1 VTDGLAKHDF
11 AGVEKLFA
19 PEVAKALPEAELSKL
34 WADLTK
40 QAGDLKGCDGAD
52 VRPHKEGQPTG
63 VIVPCHF
70 AKGSLDF
77 VIALDDSLLVA
88 GLHLRPHPDERAW
101 TPAPYAAKDAVARD
115 VMVGDLPGTLTLPA
129 GKGPFPVVV
138 LVQGSGPHDRDETIG
153 PNKVFADLAGG
164 LAAKGVATLRYDKRT
179 AVHPEAL
186 IKDFTVDDE
195 VINDAVAAV
204 DLAARSEGVDH
215 KRIFLLGH
223 SLGGFLAP
231 RIAQRTKG
239 LAGIIVMAGS
249 TLPLGEKIVEQLT
262 YIANLDG
269 TIDADEQK
277 QIDEAKVAA
286 KRIAE
291 LSKGGEA
298 KPGETYMGAPASY
311 WKDLGSYDAAAT
323 AAKLTLPILVLQGE
337 RDYQVTKTGDYA
349 GWQKALGKKKS
360 VKLVLYPKLTHLFIA
375 GEGPSTPAEYEKP
388 GHVDEQVVADI
399 ASWITT
405 KK

>member
-1 VTDGLAKHDF
+1 
-11 AGVEKLFA
+11 
-19 PEVAKALPEAELSKL
+19 
-34 WADLTK
+34 
-40 QAGDLKGCDGAD
+40 
-52 VRPHKEGQPTG
+52 
-63 VIVPCHF
+63 
-70 AKGSLDF
+70 
-77 VIALDDSLLVA
+77 
-88 GLHLRPHPDERAW
+88 
-101 TPAPYAAKDAVARD
+101 VARD

-186 IKDFTVDDE
+186 VKDFTVDDE